1 MMVPARGLPQGMPIL
16 ASHKAS
22 ALPAAPSEPRASSGA
37 EGFSRLKQSMA
48 TSMAVVYLATSLRP
62 GKSTRVFQRSQ
73 RQNFAST
80 PDETYETFV
89 EKAKHLVEMS
99 RSHTLYASI
108 LGSAFVSVASASAL
122 SFSET
127 VGPNLMLDKLVFAV
141 VLPVHLL
148 LCQLC
153 GGQLTTSNLSILCI
167 GVSQGKVRFRDAL
180 RNIALVLFGNA
191 IGVLLILA
199 AVRYLQVLDA
209 ESLAVAAV
217 MAKSKCGYTFG
228 QTVVKA
234 FICNWVVFIAY
245 WLGVMSGDIRG
256 KMTGIW
262 TAVFMYAAV
271 GFEHIVTNMFLLP
284 AAAMGGTHFTM
295 LQMVWKNLFP
305 VLLGNV
311 AASILVAG
319 GSFGIAF
326 GRLSR
331 RLRTK
336 PSRKPKVP
344 VKFSN
349 EPASLER

>member
-1 MMVPARGLPQGMPIL
+1 
-16 ASHKAS
+16 
-22 ALPAAPSEPRASSGA
+22 
-37 EGFSRLKQSMA
+37 GFSKISQS
-48 TSMAVVYLATSLRP
+48 VATSLAVACLTTFLHR
-62 GKSTRVFQRSQ
+62 GKSTRVFKRIP
-73 RQNFAST
+73 RPNFAST

-89 EKAKHLVEMS
+89 EKAKHLAAMS
-99 RSHTLYASI
+99 NVQTLYGSI
-108 LGSAFVSVASASAL
+108 LGAAFVAVASASAL

-127 VGPNLMLDKLVFAV
+127 VGPVLMLDKLCFAV

-153 GGQLTTSNLSILCI
+153 GGQLTTSNLSILSI
-167 GVSQGKVRFRDAL
+167 GVAQGQVRFRDAV
-180 RNIALVLFGNA
+180 RNIGIVLAGNA

-209 ESLAVAAV
+209 SSLAVAAV

-234 FICNWVVFIAY
+234 FLCNWMVFVAY
-245 WLGVMSGDIRG
+245 WMGVMSKDIRG

-262 TAVFMYAAV
+262 TGVFMYAAV

-295 LQMVWKNLFP
+295 LEMAQKNLIP

-311 AASILVAG
+311 AASIVVAG
-319 GSFGIAF
+319 GSFGVAF
-326 GRLSR
+326 GRLSK
-331 RLRTK
+331 RLQMK
-336 PSRKPKVP
+336 PPRKLKVF
-344 VKFSN
+344 V
-349 EPASLER
+349 AGVRARM